1 MINMYIHD
9 KYVYIIYILKIQ
21 TQIYT
26 CIHTQIH
33 IQGEK
38 EGGLGW
44 GGSKE
49 KKINRYIRI
58 RYLEIVQRKL
68 ADGFEEES
76 KLKEES
82 KVIRQ
87 YLM

>member
-9 KYVYIIYILKIQ
+9 IYVYFKNLVSYIYM
-21 TQIYT
+21 YT
-26 CIHTQIH
+26 HIDTH